1 MASHADGAVQPS
13 SSLSASGPLQPTT
26 GKQLRLSAASSKP
39 LPPAASSSVMQAA
52 VDDGRRT
59 IAKVPPPDSDD
70 EDEVEIIQAICGRP
84 TRSGRIPRPAVRP
97 AEDTVEQDTGSVAVV
112 KSSASDSTV
121 NVQADVCET
130 ASKTLSN
137 PVVSLSQDIQ
147 ETSATQCSQE
157 TSPTQPSD
165 GIQSTSHSDTAVAGT
180 ASAVA
185 AAVPPIDLGHLP
197 PGYFVVVEMPSADAN
212 SSRHQQALYHVFAVD
227 QGTEASS
234 AVPPV
239 SASSQPS
246 HSSSA
251 GQQRATL
258 SSGNAVRRSVVSSRP
273 LPVSRAGAVMNGNAM
288 QQTSVTYNHSVRTAT
303 AAAVPRYTGR
313 DVLTGG
319 QSSSC
324 QDITQICEDLSGLV
338 DCELTATKQ
347 EDGTVVIQTMPTARS
362 VPRPPA
368 HTVPRPGRTQ
378 LVPRHTSM
386 KLVPRLPSDGF
397 STRVQQVTPRQ
408 PHAAEIFLDANS
420 RKLSDVT
427 GQDDDD
433 SAQYVDIVVEDC
445 DDFEREEY
453 VV

>member
-1 MASHADGAVQPS
+1 
-13 SSLSASGPLQPTT
+13 
-26 GKQLRLSAASSKP
+26 
-39 LPPAASSSVMQAA
+39 MQAA
-52 VDDGRRT
+52 VDHGRRT

-97 AEDTVEQDTGSVAVV
+97 AEDTVEQDTGSVALV

-121 NVQADVCET
+121 NVQEDVCET

-137 PVVSLSQDIQ
+137 PIVSLSQDIQ
-147 ETSATQCSQE
+147 ETSATQ
-157 TSPTQPSD
+157 PSD
-165 GIQSTSHSDTAVAGT
+165 GIQSTSHSDIAVAGT
-180 ASAVA
+180 TPAVA

-212 SSRHQQALYHVFAVD
+212 SGRHQQALYHVFAVD

-246 HSSSA
+246 CSSSA

-258 SSGNAVRRSVVSSRP
+258 SSGNAVRQSVVSSRP
-273 LPVSRAGAVMNGNAM
+273 LPVSRAGAVMNGNTM
-288 QQTSVTYNHSVRTAT
+288 NQTSVMYNHSVRTAT
-303 AAAVPRYTGR
+303 AAVPQHTGR

-362 VPRPPA
+362 LPRPPA

-386 KLVPRLPSDGF
+386 KLVPRLPSAGL
-397 STRVQQVTPRQ
+397 STRVRHVTPRQ

-420 RKLSDVT
+420 RKLSEVT

-453 VV
+453 VI